1 MGEACAPACVCAA
14 NAGAAAKPPPA
25 AFGRSPSAAR
35 ARLADSSIPASGR
48 ESALSSES
56 GVAVG
61 VDGAGGALKP
71 PRFILIFAYRM
82 IKD

>member
-1 MGEACAPACVCAA
+1 MGEARAPACVCAA

-35 ARLADSSIPASGR
+35 ARPADSSIPASGR

-56 GVAVG
+56 GVAAG
-61 VDGAGGALKP
+61 VDGGRGCVKAAA
-71 PRFILIFAYRM
+71 I
-82 IKD
+82 